1 MPAAVKQ
8 PAFDVYNVSLFFPL
22 LVIFLFLLFN
32 SSLIQ
37 SLAVTFGVLQVFL
50 ISTCKVVS
58 AAEVFF
64 GAHVYIVVVYV
75 VQYSVNT
82 CDRRNTDWSRGQS
95 GIL

>member
-1 MPAAVKQ
+1 MPIDKNAGRCEATGILCFIMF
-8 PAFDVYNVSLFFPL
+8 PYFFPL

-58 AAEVFF
+58 AA
-64 GAHVYIVVVYV
+64 
-75 VQYSVNT
+75 
-82 CDRRNTDWSRGQS
+82 
-95 GIL
+95 